1 MKRLARSLAL
11 ALALAPALA
20 ATPAPAQVKLTP
32 AAPGATSAP
41 NPAGLTIEIVPGYE
55 VEVGGRVWFKVTAQK
70 TGYLVL
76 VDIDATG
83 ALRQIYP
90 NLQSLR
96 IPLGGGVESN
106 KVAPGKTV
114 TVPDPQSPIAN
125 FEFIAEAPAGPG
137 MVVAL
142 LSQRPVQLVDLPEVP
157 REALGTP
164 AAAEFVYQAAQSLRI
179 AAEENYKLADPQW
192 SLAALYYTI
201 K

>member
-1 MKRLARSLAL
+1 MMRRAALCLAL
-11 ALALAPALA
+11 FAVLAAAPAL
-20 ATPAPAQVKLTP
+20 AQVKLTP
-32 AAPGATSAP
+32 AAPGATAAP

-55 VEVGGRVWFKVTAQK
+55 VEVGGRVWFKVTSKQP
-70 TGYLVL
+70 GYLVL

-83 ALRQIYP
+83 TLRQIYP

-96 IPLGGGVESN
+96 IPLGGSGDSN
-106 KVAPGKTV
+106 KVTPGKTV

-125 FEFIAEAPAGPG
+125 FEFIAEAPPGPG

-142 LSQRPVQLVDLPEVP
+142 LSPQPVQLVDLPEVP

-164 AAAEFVYQAAQSLRI
+164 AAAEFVYAAAQSLRI
-179 AAEENYKLADPQW
+179 AAGENHRLVDPQW

>member
-1 MKRLARSLAL
+1 MRIGAAFLLAL
-11 ALALAPALA
+11 ALTASPAA
-20 ATPAPAQVKLTP
+20 AQVKLTP

-41 NPAGLTIEIVPGYE
+41 NPAGLTIEILPGPE
-55 VEVGGRVWFKVTAQK
+55 VEVGGRVWFRVSAKKQ
-70 TGYLVL
+70 GYLVL

-83 ALRQIYP
+83 KLTQIYP

-96 IPLGGGVESN
+96 MPLGSSEESN
-106 KVAPGKTV
+106 RLKPGKPV
-114 TVPDPQSPIAN
+114 TIPDPASPIAN
-125 FEFIAEAPAGPG
+125 FEFVAEAPAGPG

-142 LSQRPVQLVDLPEVP
+142 MSDKPVQLVDLPEVP

-179 AAEENYKLADPQW
+179 AAEENYRLVDPKW
-192 SLAALYYTI
+192 SLAAQFYTI